1 MLSRNLPGRRA
12 RRRAGNAARR
22 WERRRLR
29 HDRRKLRDEA
39 LLLRPAD
46 EGVLEDLLQVLD
58 RNDLD
63 LADVLVFE
71 EDVLQVRPRDEDLLD
86 SHLRGRLDLPGDT
99 PHPPHPPPAAA
110 GA

>member
-1 MLSRNLPGRRA
+1 MPSRLISGRRA
-12 RRRAGNAARR
+12 RRRTGIATRR

-29 HDRRKLRDEA
+29 HDRRELRDEA

-58 RNDLD
+58 GNDLD

-86 SHLRGRLDLPGDT
+86 SHLRGRLDLRGDT
-99 PHPPHPPPAAA
+99 PD
-110 GA
+110 G